1 MLSYDQWYRR
11 VFPRDYFVARTA
23 TAMRRYA
30 EYKRRHRVIQ
40 RRRLARMRRDRQG
53 WIGNVSD
60 NIYSNIS
67 SYV

>member
-11 VFPRDYFVARTA
+11 AFPRDYFVTRTA

-30 EYKRRHRVIQ
+30 EYKRRYRVTQ